1 MNIKTLSHDGD
12 EELLWQLSDYSHAS
26 NDKWDMAQIYISA
39 PKVSIHTYQYSRTW
53 SSLPHNVFL
62 YVILHVYCVFLAY
75 AGGYNLAGTP

>member
-39 PKVSIHTYQYSRTW
+39 PKVIIHTY
-53 SSLPHNVFL
+53 
-62 YVILHVYCVFLAY
+62 
-75 AGGYNLAGTP
+75 